1 MAVTLESTGRPLF
14 ATQGDAVTG
23 KKVVSH
29 FRWYDVTAAGD
40 DLIITDTAGN
50 QIAACTAPVADYET
64 IIPLEGVGQYVNGI
78 IAATLDSGKLQAFYK

>member
-14 ATQGDAVTG
+14 AAAADAVTG
-23 KKVVSH
+23 KKIVSH

-50 QIAACTAPVADYET
+50 QIVACTAPTADYET
-64 IIPLEGVGQYVNGI
+64 ILPLEGVHQQVDGI
-78 IAATLDSGKLQAFYK
+78 IAATMDSGKLQAYYL